1 MAAYPAVQLFVQ
13 CAARIRPDFELT
25 PGNAARRGAH
35 LPLTEGLPL
44 AIELAASW
52 ARTLRRTRS
61 RASWRAGLA
70 SLASTAYDVP
80 ERHRSLAA
88 VFEHSWARLLPREQ
102 VILAQLAVFRG
113 GFDRAAAE
121 AVVGEV
127 APPAPRPFAGSGQAP
142 GGPP

>member
-1 MAAYPAVQLFVQ
+1 MS
-13 CAARIRPDFELT
+13 PDEIA
-25 PGNAARRGAH
+25 G
-35 LPLTEGLPL
+35 
-44 AIELAASW
+44 ELA
-52 ARTLRRTRS
+52 R
-61 RASWRAGLA
+61 GLA

-121 AVVGEV
+121 AVMGEV
-127 APPAPRPFAGSGQAP
+127 APPAPQIDLLGRLSGGRQVPPRIGGSGGAP
-142 GGPP
+142 GAG